1 MKEKLKDMLNLSM
14 NELSSKHIIVY
25 MISKFTWYF
34 AILILGA
41 LAIQMTVFPVVNL
54 PFAQAISST
63 FIIIIGMKINT
74 EYSNKLFKDWLIEEL
89 FAKSLMFALYALL
102 EYIIHTFWGI

>member
-1 MKEKLKDMLNLSM
+1 MKTKFKEIINLNM
-14 NELSSKHIIVY
+14 KELSSQHMMIY

-41 LAIQMTVFPVVNL
+41 LAIQMTVFPIVNL
-54 PFAQAISST
+54 PFAQAVSAT
-63 FIIIIGMKINT
+63 FIIVIGMKINT

-89 FAKSLMFALYALL
+89 FAKSLMFGLYALL
-102 EYIIHTFWGI
+102 EYVIHTIWGI